1 RRRHLR
7 QGAGFLHAG
16 IAAGMRLQRQD
27 LPERMRRAS
36 RQGGDRLHRRLQETA
51 RGARHAGGK
60 TRGKKEARKGRQG
73 NEGRQAETEA
83 GPGSVTLVKASL
95 ARAFAASSA
104 GKSLPG
110 AFAGGRCFH
119 VIYLDSNISPILRIN
134 CVRGPGVETARLRHA
149 VKNAWSMRI

>member
-83 GPGSVTLVKASL
+83 GPRSVTLVKASL

-110 AFAGGRCFH
+110 ACARGVVSTSFT
-119 VIYLDSNISPILRIN
+119 LLQTSPQFSASIASAAPAWKP
-134 CVRGPGVETARLRHA
+134 PG
-149 VKNAWSMRI
+149 